1 MSTERPRLSVVDA
14 VEIALSVYGVPAA
27 SARDLGSDRDRTF
40 AILRTDGCSIAVL
53 KVSNRWEDPAVLD
66 MEAEAAL
73 HIMGEDPG
81 LRVALPWRARR
92 DAGPARPGDRPED
105 LRARWWHGDVAHW
118 VRLYHVLPGHS
129 RIDAHDFSDA
139 ALEAWGMTAARLTRA
154 LRGFSHPC
162 ARRPMPWNVQNAL
175 SARAMLDDVWDADVR
190 AAVAGVLDA
199 YERHAAPIWP
209 ALRAQVVHADLT
221 VENALSDDDG
231 FITGIIDFGD
241 MGHATIVSDLA
252 AALDS
257 VTGGRDG
264 AELLRAGRLVVKG
277 FQRCVPLERRE
288 LQALPVA
295 WAARSALNIGLAA
308 WRTARGLKEREFAE
322 RFNAPGLRTI
332 RTLEGVGWDRAARAL
347 AEPVPRDS

>member
-231 FITGIIDFGD
+231 FITGIIFLVIAPYNQNKFVRFHAFQAIFG
-241 MGHATIVSDLA
+241 HLALVVLWILFLIVNTMLAFLTHGLAFLLYPLVMIGVVVLWLYLMYSAYNNKRVKLPVIGDLA
-252 AALDS
+252 
-257 VTGGRDG
+257 
-264 AELLRAGRLVVKG
+264 EK
-277 FQRCVPLERRE
+277 
-288 LQALPVA
+288 QA
-295 WAARSALNIGLAA
+295 
-308 WRTARGLKEREFAE
+308 
-322 RFNAPGLRTI
+322 
-332 RTLEGVGWDRAARAL
+332 
-347 AEPVPRDS
+347 